1 MGWTSFYQYP
11 TSTTTR
17 KEFADFC
24 LADFVQS
31 VNTQDILMYQI
42 LDHSLNKDGLTM
54 LACYT
59 QEHIDFIN
67 AKYPQNEPR
76 TTDDK
81 FIIHL
86 LLSSDDGEWGYK
98 ELTCSSG
105 IFIENCPKRIIDKY
119 KDNNP
124 RYERLLKLYE
134 QGKNGESDCNFTI
147 NTIKRWEKAQAEKKE
162 QASKNKNLRE
172 ILKQAF
178 EKGDVLFEVKDGL
191 EVGGIKVTEQYD
203 VLFVPPK
210 KQSFVAQC
218 YQFKV
223 DVKYEWVTA
232 LIEKS
237 TGNVIWGEARP
248 PVKVSL
254 D

>member
-86 LLSSDDGEWGYK
+86 LLSSDDGEWCYK

-105 IFIENCPKRIIDKY
+105 IFIENCPKRIIDNLKT
-119 KDNNP
+119 DNP
-124 RYERLLKLYE
+124 RFDRACKSEAEGVNEDRHFL
-134 QGKNGESDCNFTI
+134 STI
-147 NTIKRWEKAQAEKKE
+147 RHWEEAAEKRKAQREKI
-162 QASKNKNLRE
+162 KNL
-172 ILKQAF
+172 
-178 EKGDVLFEVKDGL
+178 
-191 EVGGIKVTEQYD
+191 
-203 VLFVPPK
+203 K
-210 KQSFVAQC
+210 K
-218 YQFKV
+218 
-223 DVKYEWVTA
+223 
-232 LIEKS
+232 L
-237 TGNVIWGEARP
+237 
-248 PVKVSL
+248 
-254 D
+254 